1 MEDLAEAHL
10 VLGPY
15 TIVDIDQDND
25 EQDDI
30 DDRPEK
36 EGMSVLQS
44 VHCYV

>member
-15 TIVDIDQDND
+15 TIVDIDEDND

-30 DDRPEK
+30 DDGPEK

-44 VHCYV
+44 KAA